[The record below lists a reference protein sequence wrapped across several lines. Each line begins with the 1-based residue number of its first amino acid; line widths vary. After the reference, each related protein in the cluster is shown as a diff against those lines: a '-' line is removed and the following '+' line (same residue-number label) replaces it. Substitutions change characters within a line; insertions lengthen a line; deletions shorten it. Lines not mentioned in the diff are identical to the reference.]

1 MLGLYARTT
10 TPGLI
15 SFLNLE
21 LGSGIYIS
29 TSFNILF
36 LAPHPFFITLLLLI
50 SIIVSWHYYFVVM
63 EFTTLCHGV
72 YYLTAISLKISRILL
87 LKKKTTSSLSPYP
100 MYLLTW
106 PSQCHF
112 YCPCPQYFQATL
124 GSGRLPSLGTSCF
137 LGTLNQNLKSSETL
151 DPEGALGPISQMN
164 CHAFECLPM
173 VKCSLTVV
181 VRWLRERKV
190 SCFRAP
196 SSFLLWR
203 ESCRNI
209 SEKHSILL

>member
-15 SFLNLE
+15 SFLTLE

-36 LAPHPFFITLLLLI
+36 LAPHPFFITLLLFI

-87 LKKKTTSSLSPYP
+87 LKKKTTYSLSPYP
-100 MYLLTW
+100 NVPVELTQPMPFLL
-106 PSQCHF
+106 S
-112 YCPCPQYFQATL
+112 L
-124 GSGRLPSLGTSCF
+124 SSVLSGHS
-137 LGTLNQNLKSSETL
+137 
-151 DPEGALGPISQMN
+151 
-164 CHAFECLPM
+164 
-173 VKCSLTVV
+173 
-181 VRWLRERKV
+181 WLRET
-190 SCFRAP
+190 A
-196 SSFLLWR
+196 
-203 ESCRNI
+203 
-209 SEKHSILL
+209 